1 MPALVM
7 HLRRCSAGA
16 LPDSCTQLHAFPKPG
31 TPNPVSHKMH
41 MYDAVWRI
49 RAPRVRAYIRMSAC
63 VCRFVHLTF
72 EASLPGRPAPE
83 DGASASAS
91 AAVADSKTNRLP

>member
-1 MPALVM
+1 
-7 HLRRCSAGA
+7 
-16 LPDSCTQLHAFPKPG
+16 
-31 TPNPVSHKMH
+31 
-41 MYDAVWRI
+41 
-49 RAPRVRAYIRMSAC
+49 MSAC

-91 AAVADSKTNRLP
+91 AAVADSKTNRLPYGHVTSQLSLREPDTFQPRGCASP